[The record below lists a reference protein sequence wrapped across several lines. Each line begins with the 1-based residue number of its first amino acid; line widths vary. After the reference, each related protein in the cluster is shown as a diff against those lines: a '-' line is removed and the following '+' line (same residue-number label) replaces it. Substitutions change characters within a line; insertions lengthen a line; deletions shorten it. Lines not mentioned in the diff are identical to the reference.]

1 MRNLGYDCVL
11 FSIVCSTVVNA
22 LVFPR
27 PNTPAVAL
35 STLRWAQ
42 ENSNDGTTSPDATSD
57 FASSDVDASSTS
69 STEQLDDKLLEEVRL
84 ELVQKYLA
92 QGITQEEAEKEVD
105 VFLADKDRS
114 EKYLEMRIYAS
125 AQADDLG
132 FGLGLQLIG
141 GFLIGFIGIAGPKY
155 FQAYQAA
162 NSVADVPNP
171 LL

>member
-1 MRNLGYDCVL
+1 MRNLGFDFL
-11 FSIVCSTVVNA
+11 IISIVCLTFVNA
-22 LVFPR
+22 LVCPR
-27 PNTPAVAL
+27 PPLSSVGL
-35 STLRWAQ
+35 STSTRRWAH
-42 ENSNDGTTSPDATSD
+42 ENSNDATSD
-57 FASSDVDASSTS
+57 VDVDVSSTS
-69 STEQLDDKLLEEVRL
+69 TSLTELDNKLLAEVRL

-114 EKYLEMRIYAS
+114 EKYLEMRMYAV

-132 FGLGLQLIG
+132 GTVLQLFG

-162 NSVADVPNP
+162 GSAADVPNP